1 MSKSLPLFVLIPVL
15 RIKGYLLDHDLD
27 GLKTHDNGWK
37 PSPHPMPFKGTVFPV
52 LNLFSHAPK
61 LNLNPQYADYS
72 EHASL
77 MLHTL
82 VASLNTTQDP
92 DFKSD
97 IMNAI
102 LAIAKQLGFR
112 YLSLTHVKC
121 NNL

>member
-1 MSKSLPLFVLIPVL
+1 MIM
-15 RIKGYLLDHDLD
+15 D
-27 GLKTHDNGWK
+27 G
-37 PSPHPMPFKGTVFPV
+37 SPPPHSMPFKEIVFPV
-52 LNLFSHAPK
+52 LNLFSHALK

-112 YLSLTHVKC
+112 YLSLTHVTC
-121 NNL
+121 HNL